1 MNFLQPLDDVLER
14 PFTAIKDVNT
24 FVIGFVMQSVTRKVV
39 KLGDWVVPT
48 TPDRLGQHF
57 GWVTVALQRR

>member
-1 MNFLQPLDDVLER
+1 
-14 PFTAIKDVNT
+14 
-24 FVIGFVMQSVTRKVV
+24 MQSVTRKVV